1 MRAPIQ
7 SAAWSFSQPHVSMFT
22 CVLSHYTVALTITHT
37 RPTKQAGH
45 IPLGKNCSV
54 LDNLAPSSGSRK
66 IVVWGIWCGG
76 VRDCLHVQ
84 QCGLHGMRKM
94 WSEEDVTMLT
104 LSNGIVTP
112 SVCLSYQRQR
122 NEAVTYT
129 QKKKAKERKCFQTRW
144 WEAAGEFY
152 FSMQCWSAKRRK
164 YVFTSVM
171 GTEFFTLCLIRKRE
185 KRERGVK
192 NWGM

>member
-1 MRAPIQ
+1 M
-7 SAAWSFSQPHVSMFT
+7 
-22 CVLSHYTVALTITHT
+22 
-37 RPTKQAGH
+37 
-45 IPLGKNCSV
+45 
-54 LDNLAPSSGSRK
+54 
-66 IVVWGIWCGG
+66 
-76 VRDCLHVQ
+76 Q

-129 QKKKAKERKCFQTRW
+129 KKKKAKTRKCFHTRC

-152 FSMQCWSAKRRK
+152 FSVQCWSAKRRK

-192 NWGM
+192 KTEECSESEAMFVCVCLCPAPVSCSADKQAFKHNFIHYISSGFPIKERVMG